1 MFCSFL
7 QHQGHLDNLSP
18 FVTSKE
24 KCPYQRLLSLHAL
37 KTNNQTKATYLV
49 FSHSVLLMGRYILK
63 MLTKFAFSVALTSS
77 GCEVSHFPQLSSVL

>member
-24 KCPYQRLLSLHAL
+24 KRAYQRLLSLHAL
-37 KTNNQTKATYLV
+37 KKNKNKKKRTL
-49 FSHSVLLMGRYILK
+49 FSLTLCCSWVLK
-63 MLTKFAFSVALTSS
+63 MLTKFASSVALTFS

>member
-24 KCPYQRLLSLHAL
+24 KHPYQRLLSLHAL
-37 KTNNQTKATYLV
+37 NKTTYLD
-49 FSHSVLLMGRYILK
+49 FSHSALLMGRYTLK
-63 MLTKFAFSVALTSS
+63 MLTKFASPIALTSS